1 MHPEPYLNH
10 TQLKTWET
18 SPASYVKFFVE
29 GKKLGIN
36 RGMAL
41 GRIVAD
47 ALELDEETGD
57 PLKDIVIAGIPKFE
71 AGDDIR
77 DEFMYMTL
85 EHGGIKIPLRIR
97 PDRCNKALT
106 AFKEYK
112 TGPKESWHQAKV
124 DRDSQITFYATGIYI
139 KWQELFGKGRIPD
152 DIELVHAVTEKDEE
166 GRPHLTG
173 EIIRYRTKRTL
184 LDVMKMKVR
193 MMRAWKEIGAM
204 LESELYQ

>member
-10 TQLKTWET
+10 TQMKTWET
-18 SPASYVKFFVE
+18 SPSSYIKFFVE

-41 GRIVAD
+41 GKSISD

-57 PLKDIVIAGIPKFE
+57 PMKDLVIAGIPKFE
-71 AGDDIR
+71 EGDDIA

-85 EHGGIKIPLRIR
+85 EHGVIKIPLRIR
-97 PDRCNKALT
+97 PDRCKKDLS

-124 DRDSQITFYATGIYI
+124 DKDSQVTYYATGIYI
-139 KWQELFGKGRIPD
+139 KTGKIPG

-184 LDVMKMKVR
+184 IDVMKMKVR

-204 LESELYQ
+204 IESELYQ

>member
-1 MHPEPYLNH
+1 MHPESYLNH

-18 SPASYVKFFVE
+18 SPSSYIKFFVE

-41 GRIVAD
+41 GKSISD

-57 PLKDIVIAGIPKFE
+57 PMKDLVIAGIPKFE
-71 AGDDIR
+71 EGDDIA

-85 EHGGIKIPLRIR
+85 EHGVIKIPLRIR
-97 PDRCNKALT
+97 PDRCKKDLT

-112 TGPKESWHQAKV
+112 TGPKGSWHQAKV
-124 DRDSQITFYATGIYI
+124 DKDSQITYYATGLYI
-139 KWQELFGKGRIPD
+139 KWEELFGKGRIPD

-166 GRPHLTG
+166 GRLHLTG

-184 LDVMKMKVR
+184 LDIMKMKVR
-193 MMRAWKEIGAM
+193 RKKAWKEIGAM
-204 LESELYQ
+204 VELDII

>member
-18 SPASYVKFFVE
+18 SKDSYYKIFVE

-41 GRIVAD
+41 GREVAD

-57 PLKDIVIAGIPKFE
+57 PLKDLVIAGIPKFE
-71 AGDDIR
+71 IR

-85 EHGGIKIPLRIR
+85 KDNGVEIPLRIR
-97 PDRCNKALT
+97 PDSCKKDLSG
-106 AFKEYK
+106 FKEYK
-112 TGPKESWHQAKV
+112 TGPKGSWHQAKV
-124 DRDSQITFYATGIYI
+124 DKDSQITYYATGLYI
-139 KWQELFGKGRIPD
+139 ISGKIPE
-152 DIELVHAVTEKDEE
+152 DIELVHAVTEKDDD
-166 GRPHLTG
+166 GRLHLTG

-184 LDVMKMKVR
+184 LDIMKMKVR
-193 MMRAWKEIGAM
+193 IKKAWKEIGAM
-204 LESELYQ
+204 VELDII

>member
-18 SPASYVKFFVE
+18 SPSSYIKFFVE

-41 GRIVAD
+41 GKSISD

-57 PLKDIVIAGIPKFE
+57 PMKDLVIAGIPKFE
-71 AGDDIR
+71 EGDDIA

-97 PDRCNKALT
+97 PDRCKKDLS

-124 DRDSQITFYATGIYI
+124 DKDSQVTYYATGIYI
-139 KWQELFGKGRIPD
+139 KTGKIPG

-184 LDVMKMKVR
+184 IDVMKMKVR

-204 LESELYQ
+204 IESELYQ